1 MKSMWPPLVAI
12 FFMTNFY
19 RDPLLPSPFVHFIAC
34 DRLNTFRGPKQNFF
48 TRRKFNKH
56 YVNFGKYILISFIL
70 KKNLNRPV
78 CLFDADERYGWNEC
92 GRKKPDVRQ
101 FVHRPAGRNLFL
113 LQVDL
118 SSS

>member
-56 YVNFGKYILISFIL
+56 YVNFGKYILLSFIL
-70 KKNLNRPV
+70 KKSEQT
-78 CLFDADERYGWNEC
+78 CLF
-92 GRKKPDVRQ
+92 V
-101 FVHRPAGRNLFL
+101 
-113 LQVDL
+113 
-118 SSS
+118 